1 MNNIPSVIARVLL
14 DKGYNV
20 TIFLIDEYGHFLPEA
35 DAREPIKGLKTITL
49 NWSREELINL
59 QSTEIKKAIG
69 GYDFYIG
76 VEWAP
81 AITWKAAIKLDI
93 FYVMGTDLS
102 DYPFYKM
109 EYQWLPKVWQLKYYL
124 IAKQQYYGIKYTQ
137 TISMNAAS
145 NYLESKLTELQPK
158 GNRII
163 GIPYLYLPQYN
174 LSYIEKSTYKTVF
187 DKIRNDNDFVI
198 FHHVRHEWLSN
209 KCSIHDKGNDKLL
222 QALQQLIEANKQT
235 KIALITLEYGTDT
248 EASKALCKNLNIENN
263 VHWLPKMN
271 KKDLLYGL
279 HISDVFV
286 GQLTHQFPA
295 YTSLYEAIAMK
306 KLVIHNGPAL
316 QKDSY
321 PCINRNSTEGVFD
334 AIHQCVNHQIDYNK
348 LGNEAFNW
356 LYKNGFDLP
365 VNSVLN
371 CINTSPKKF
380 NMTKAKLHCI
390 GLSLSM
396 NVIKIVEKI
405 TFKMNLLNKKAA

>member
-35 DAREPIKGLKTITL
+35 DAQEPIKGLKTVTL

-59 QSTEIKKAIG
+59 SSKEIKKAIG

-81 AITWKAAIKLDI
+81 AITWKAGIKLDI

-109 EYQWLPKVWQLKYYL
+109 EYKWLPKVWQLKYYL
-124 IAKQQYYGIKYTQ
+124 VAKHQYFGIKYTQ
-137 TISMNAAS
+137 TISMNTAS
-145 NYLESKLTELQPK
+145 NYLESKLTLVQPK

-174 LSYIEKSTYKTVF
+174 ANYIEKSTYKTVF
-187 DKIRNDNDFVI
+187 DNIRNDNDFVI

-209 KCSIHDKGNDKLL
+209 KGSIHDKGNDKLL
-222 QALQQLIEANKQT
+222 QALQQLIEANKEI
-235 KIALITLEYGTDT
+235 KIALITLEYGIDT
-248 EASKALCKNLNIENN
+248 EASKVLCKILNIEKN

-271 KKDLLYGL
+271 KKDLLYGM

-306 KLVIHNGPAL
+306 KLVIHNGPPL

-321 PCINRNSTEGVFD
+321 PCVNANSTQSIFEG
-334 AIHQCVNHQIDYNK
+334 IHQCINHQIDYNK

-356 LYKNGFDLP
+356 LYKNGFELP

-371 CINTSPKKF
+371 SINTAPKIF
-380 NMTKAKLHCI
+380 NIAKAQFYCFKISKLI
-390 GLSLSM
+390 LIINL
-396 NVIKIVEKI
+396 IEKI
-405 TFKMNLLNKKAA
+405 FYRFNQLNKKAA